1 MISFYSIASCG
12 LAVSRILDSINIH
25 PLTVRTM
32 NPSRRDLEQVFENLS
47 DEELLLRCESG
58 TLTEEAQ
65 RIAEN
70 EAHRR
75 GLDPVEPQ
83 PVAEKQEEAY
93 YGDFVVVVRGLNM
106 TQAHLYKSLLESAG
120 VPAEVGDA
128 NLSRIYGFLFSANVK
143 VPAAFVPEALK
154 VFAAYRRGEFALD
167 DNFDSD
173 GS

>member
-1 MISFYSIASCG
+1 
-12 LAVSRILDSINIH
+12 
-25 PLTVRTM
+25 M
-32 NPSRRDLEQVFENLS
+32 NPSRRELELVFDSLS

-58 TLTEEAQ
+58 TLTQEAQ
-65 RIAEN
+65 RIAVN

-75 GLDPVEPQ
+75 GLDPVAPQ
-83 PVAEKQEEAY
+83 PAAEKNEGTY

-106 TQAHLYKSLLESAG
+106 MQAHLYQSLLEAAG
-120 VPAEVGDA
+120 IPAEVGDA

-167 DNFDSD
+167 DNFDAD